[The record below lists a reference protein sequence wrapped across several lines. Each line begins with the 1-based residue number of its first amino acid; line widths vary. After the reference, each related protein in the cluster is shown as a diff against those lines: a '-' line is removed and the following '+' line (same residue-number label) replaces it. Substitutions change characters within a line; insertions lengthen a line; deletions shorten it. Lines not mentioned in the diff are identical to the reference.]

1 MMKTKRLIVILC
13 CLVQVLFGTVAYAE
27 KIPVNKNWK
36 EADGERSLSSSP
48 ILMKEGNMLLIQSDK
63 VLENL
68 FIAITSE
75 DGRQVY
81 LELSNVTVDTAYV
94 IPIDLL
100 PAGNY
105 CITVMQGAN
114 YVIGYFHV
122 G

>member
-13 CLVQVLFGTVAYAE
+13 CLVQILFGTVAYAE

-36 EADGERSLSSSP
+36 EADGERSLYSSP

-68 FIAITSE
+68 FITITSE

-81 LELSNVTVDTAYV
+81 LELSNVKDS
-94 IPIDLL
+94 LE
-100 PAGNY
+100 
-105 CITVMQGAN
+105 
-114 YVIGYFHV
+114 
-122 G
+122 

>member
-13 CLVQVLFGTVAYAE
+13 CLVQVLFGTVVYAE
-27 KIPVNKNWK
+27 KIPVNKNW
-36 EADGERSLSSSP
+36 EDTLDVRSLSSSP

-81 LELSNVTVDTAYV
+81 LELSNVKDS
-94 IPIDLL
+94 LE
-100 PAGNY
+100 
-105 CITVMQGAN
+105 
-114 YVIGYFHV
+114 
-122 G
+122 

>member
-13 CLVQVLFGTVAYAE
+13 CFVLALFSTVTYAE
-27 KIPVNKNWK
+27 KISIK
-36 EADGERSLSSSP
+36 DGWANEIDNRSLSSCP
-48 ILMKEGNMLLIQSDK
+48 TLIKEGNALLVLSDK

-68 FIAITSE
+68 SIAITSE

-81 LELSNVTVDTAYV
+81 LELPNVTVDTAYV

>member
-27 KIPVNKNWK
+27 KIPVNKNW
-36 EADGERSLSSSP
+36 EDTLDVRSLSSSP

-81 LELSNVTVDTAYV
+81 LELSNVTVDTAYI

>member
-13 CLVQVLFGTVAYAE
+13 CLVQVFFGTVAYAE

-36 EADGERSLSSSP
+36 EADGERSLYSSP

-68 FIAITSE
+68 FITITSE

-100 PAGNY
+100 PVGNY

-114 YVIGYFHV
+114 YVIGYFHQ